1 MNPEFESLS
10 LLVADQRFEWLR
22 GRRVYDATPALLKRS
37 RSTAPTAVDLTALS
51 NECALAAGLPSLAAL
66 LPRTV
71 ETVAGPLMLMEDPG
85 GTLLSQAL
93 TSARVPIASTL
104 AIGQQLA
111 RTLAELHGRGVVHR
125 GIRPDVILCD
135 PADGRAW
142 LFDFTDAVDT
152 DPAAATPR
160 TTARLAYVAPEQTGR
175 LDAAVD
181 ARSDLY
187 ALGIV
192 LYELLTG
199 APPHRADTA
208 LEWVHWHIAGT
219 ARAPASV
226 DAEIPATLSA
236 LVMKLL
242 SKSPD
247 ERYQSANG
255 LAQDLARC
263 AHEWAADQQISPFL
277 LGRRDIGGH
286 LVIAPR
292 LYGREREVHRLLEAF
307 EQACTGGC
315 DRGTLVL
322 VEGYSGIGKTAL
334 IQQLVKPILRR
345 RGYFISGK
353 FDQVARGVPFD
364 ALVQAFRGLV
374 RQWLTESEA
383 QLAQWRITLVTALA
397 PNGGVLAEVIPEIE
411 FIIGPQAP
419 PPALGSTETQNRFQ
433 RVLQRFV
440 TAVARPEHPL
450 VLFLDDLQWADAAT
464 LGLLEP
470 LLTGDP
476 GRRLLLMGAYRDNE
490 LDASPL
496 LTSTLAALTNAG
508 IVLQR
513 ISLGPLLASD
523 LTGLVAD
530 TLHSDAAYAEPLAR
544 LVHQKTGGNPFFVI
558 QFLKLLERD
567 GHLRFDSATLRWAYR
582 IEDIVLAPLTV
593 NVIDLMTRSIER
605 LPLRS
610 RYALT
615 LAACIGNRFD
625 AAVLSVV
632 CEQSAAATA
641 EDLAPALADNLV
653 LVSAAGFGPDAAM
666 AYTFLHDRVQQAA
679 YALIPAER
687 RCMVHLTVGRLLLAR
702 TRSQPADDSLF
713 DTIHHLNLG
722 RALIH
727 DPKERHDVAA
737 LNLDAGRR
745 ANSATAYDT
754 ALQLFQAGVDLLG
767 DAAWDNAHALCFE
780 LHLEAAHGLYLCGS
794 SDPLPAACAALL
806 LRARTPIESVRVLRL
821 RSMQYERLG
830 QYSDALAS
838 TSEGL
843 ALLGLVLPRREDQQA
858 AALQQEIELIDA
870 LRGPR
875 EIAAL
880 IDLPLMADTSIRLLM
895 SVLMESW
902 AAAYLTGAGTLTS
915 LMSAAMVRLSLEH
928 GNVEESAYGYVT
940 HAITVG
946 PQRGDYA
953 AAYQFGRLALAVNE
967 RLEDKRLRAKIHHQ
981 FQAHVNLWCRPL
993 QTSVAYAR
1001 EAYRSGLESGD
1012 FLYAAYGAAIGPWSA
1027 FFSTEDLAQFV
1038 RDYVPSVALIEK
1050 LKNPAFADT
1059 LRLIVNW
1066 ARALQGRT
1074 AAPLSLTDASLDEV
1088 DYLLRYVD
1096 VPFFSGIH
1104 AVARLHLCS
1113 VLGSPLQALQAAEH
1127 AAPLVAQMPG
1137 TIWPVQHE
1145 FWHALALAAHH
1156 DDLSAEAAPAAR
1168 AAIEQAATAFAVRA
1182 RHCDDNFGAQALLL
1196 AAEIARLDGRW
1207 PDVAA
1212 LFEQAIEFAAA
1223 RPLLAMQALA
1233 HELYG
1238 RFRLGR
1244 RQDHLA
1250 ALHLAQALACY
1261 QRWGAQAK
1269 VRAMQQ
1275 QYPGL
1280 ATDANAAAA
1289 ERGTVAAP
1297 PAAALLA
1304 ELGPLAVDGLD
1315 LLSIL
1320 KSTHVIAGEVE
1331 LRSLL
1336 AQWLVIAIES
1346 AGAERGGLVLETDLG
1361 PRVHSAA
1368 GADAADAADH
1378 DETDVELERSQA
1390 VPVGIVSYVRRT
1402 GESLVLA
1409 RADTDEHHHTDPYVQ
1424 RHRPRSVMCLPMPVR
1439 GRTVGVLYLEHR
1451 HAEGVFN
1458 AERLNTLR
1466 ILAAQAAIAIE
1477 NMRLFATMKQE
1488 NAERR
1493 QAQEHL
1499 GTALA
1504 QVERLSKDLEAENTY
1519 LRRDVIANVSHDLRT
1534 PLVSLRGYLEVL
1546 ATQRDALTPELRD
1559 EYLGIAVRQSEHLST
1574 LIDELFELAKL
1585 EFKGVSLRWEAFP
1598 LTELAD
1604 DVIAKFALMAEHKQ
1618 VVLHVDAAED
1628 LPFVHADL
1636 SLIERVL
1643 ENLLGNAL
1651 QHTPAGGRVSITL
1664 RTDGTQVV
1672 AQVADSGCG
1681 IAGAELPFVF
1691 DRYYRGDNA
1700 HRTASGAGLGLAI
1713 TKRILDLHGAWIEV
1727 TSDSMSGT
1735 RFTFGLA
1742 LSGGSRRDIPA

>member
-1 MNPEFESLS
+1 MNTEFETLS
-10 LLVADQRFEWLR
+10 LLATDLRFDWLR
-22 GRRVYDATPALLKRS
+22 GRRVSDATPVLLKQS
-37 RSTAPTAVDLTALS
+37 RGVAQSAVDLSALR
-51 NECALAAGLPSLAAL
+51 NECTLAAGLPSLAAL
-66 LPRTV
+66 WPQMVEIAPR
-71 ETVAGPLMLMEDPG
+71 PLMVLEDPG

-93 TSARVPIASTL
+93 NSSPLSIASTL
-104 AIGQQLA
+104 AIGLQLA
-111 RTLAELHGRGVVHR
+111 STLAQLHDRGVVHR
-125 GIRPDVILCD
+125 GIRPDVILCEVGV
-135 PADGRAW
+135 GRAW
-142 LFDFTDAVDT
+142 LIDFGDAVDT
-152 DPAAATPR
+152 DHAAASPR
-160 TTARLAYVAPEQTGR
+160 TTSRLIYVAPEQTGR
-175 LDAAVD
+175 IDAVVD

-192 LYELLTG
+192 LYEMLTG

-219 ARAPASV
+219 PRAPDSV
-226 DAEIPATLSA
+226 DVAIPTTLST

-247 ERYQSANG
+247 ERYQSAKG

-263 AHEWAADQQISPFL
+263 AREWAADRQIAPFL
-277 LGRRDIGGH
+277 LGRHDIGGH

-292 LYGREREVHRLLEAF
+292 LYGREREVHMLLDAF
-307 EQACTGGC
+307 EQACSGGC

-364 ALVQAFRGLV
+364 ALIQAFRGLV

-383 QLAQWRITLVTALA
+383 QLAQWRITLMDSLG
-397 PNGGVLAEVIPEIE
+397 PNGGVLTDVIPEIE
-411 FIIGPQAP
+411 FIIGPQAT
-419 PPALGSTETQNRFQ
+419 PPALGSTERLNRFQ
-433 RVLQRFV
+433 RVFQSFV

-450 VLFLDDLQWADAAT
+450 VMFLDDLQWADAAT

-476 GRRLLLMGAYRDNE
+476 ARRLLLMGAYRDNE
-490 LDASPL
+490 LDASPR
-496 LTSTLAALTNAG
+496 LTSTLAGLTNAG

-513 ISLGPLLASD
+513 ISLEPLLASD
-523 LTGLVAD
+523 LTQLVSD
-530 TLHSDAAYAEPLAR
+530 TLHCDATHAEPLAR

-558 QFLKLLERD
+558 QFLKLLERE
-567 GHLRFDSATLRWAYR
+567 GHLRFDEATLRWVYR
-582 IEDIVLAPLTV
+582 IEDIVNAPLAD
-593 NVIDLMTRSIER
+593 NVIDLMTHSIER
-605 LPLRS
+605 LPRRS

-615 LAACIGNRFD
+615 LAACIGSRFD
-625 AAVLSVV
+625 AAVLTMV
-632 CEQSAAATA
+632 CEQSASATA
-641 EDLAPALADNLV
+641 EDLAPALAENLV
-653 LVSAAGFGPDAAM
+653 LVSSAGVGPDE
-666 AYTFLHDRVQQAA
+666 TVTFSFLHDRVQQAA

-687 RCMVHLTVGRLLLAR
+687 RCMVHLTVGRLLQAR
-702 TRSQPADDSLF
+702 ALSEPGDDSIF

-727 DPKERHDVAA
+727 DPQERRDVAS

-745 ANSATAYDT
+745 AKLATAYDS
-754 ALQLFQAGVDLLG
+754 ALQLFQAGIDLLG
-767 DAAWDNAHALCFE
+767 DAAWDSEHALCFE
-780 LHLEAAHGLYLCGS
+780 LHLEAAIGLYLCGAFE
-794 SDPLPAACAALL
+794 PLPAACAALL

-858 AALQQEIELIDA
+858 AALLREIELIKE
-870 LRGPR
+870 LRGGR

-880 IDLPLMADTSIRLLM
+880 IDLPLMTDASIKLLM
-895 SVLMESW
+895 SILVESW
-902 AAAYLTGAGTLTS
+902 AAAYLTGAGTLTC
-915 LMSAAMVRLSLEH
+915 LISAAMVRLSLEH

-967 RLEDKRLRAKIHHQ
+967 RLDDKRLRAKIHHQ
-981 FQAHVNLWCRPL
+981 FQAHVNLWCQPL
-993 QTSVAYAR
+993 QTSIAYAQ
-1001 EAYRSGLESGD
+1001 EAYRSGIESGD

-1027 FFSTEDLAQFV
+1027 FFAGEDLVQFV
-1038 RDYVPSVALIEK
+1038 RDYEPSVAQIDE

-1059 LRLIVNW
+1059 LRLILNW
-1066 ARALQGRT
+1066 ARALQRRT
-1074 AAPLSLTDASLDEV
+1074 VAPLSLTDATMDEA
-1088 DYLLRYVD
+1088 DYLLRYAD
-1096 VPFFSGIH
+1096 IPFFAGIH

-1113 VLGSPLQALQAAEH
+1113 LLGSPLQAMQAAEH
-1127 AAPLVAQMPG
+1127 AAPLVAHMPG

-1145 FWHALALAAHH
+1145 FWHALAVAANF
-1156 DDLSAEAAPAAR
+1156 DDLSADAVPAAR
-1168 AAIEQAATAFAVRA
+1168 AVIEQAAAAFAVRA
-1182 RHCDDNFGAQALLL
+1182 QHCDDNFGTQALLL
-1196 AAEIARLDGRW
+1196 AAEVARLDGRGQ
-1207 PDVAA
+1207 AA
-1212 LFEQAIEFAAA
+1212 ADLYEQAIEFASA
-1223 RPLLAMQALA
+1223 RPLLPMQALA

-1238 RFRLGR
+1238 RFRRAR
-1244 RQDHLA
+1244 RQGHLA
-1250 ALHLAQALACY
+1250 GLHFAQACAGY

-1269 VRAMQQ
+1269 VLAMQQ
-1275 QYPGL
+1275 QHPEL
-1280 ATDANAAAA
+1280 AAYAGNGVAR
-1289 ERGTVAAP
+1289 RGAITALSVAAP
-1297 PAAALLA
+1297 LS
-1304 ELGPLAVDGLD
+1304 ELGPLADDVLD

-1320 KSTHVIAGEVE
+1320 KSTHVIADEVE
-1331 LRSLL
+1331 LKTLL
-1336 AQWLVIAIES
+1336 AQLLVIAIES
-1346 AGAERGGLVLETDLG
+1346 AGAERGALVLETDLG
-1361 PRVHSAA
+1361 PRVYTVA
-1368 GADAADAADH
+1368 GADHTESDL
-1378 DETDVELERSQA
+1378 ELERSQA

-1402 GESLVLA
+1402 SASLVLA
-1409 RADTDEHHHTDPYVQ
+1409 RADTDENYLSDAYVQ
-1424 RHRPRSVMCLPMPVR
+1424 RHQPRSVMCMPMQVR
-1439 GRTVGVLYLEHR
+1439 GHAVGVLYLEHR
-1451 HAEGVFN
+1451 RAAGVFT
-1458 AERLNTLR
+1458 AERQNTLR

-1477 NMRLFATMKQE
+1477 NMRLFSAMKQE

-1493 QAQEHL
+1493 QAQEQL
-1499 GTALA
+1499 GAALV

-1519 LRRDVIANVSHDLRT
+1519 LRRDLIANVSHDLRT

-1546 ATQRDALTPELRD
+1546 ATKRDALTPEVRD
-1559 EYLGIAVRQSEHLST
+1559 EYLSIAVRQSEHLST

-1585 EFKGVSLRWEAFP
+1585 EFKGASLRREAFP

-1604 DVIAKFALMAEHKQ
+1604 DVIAKFALMAERNN
-1618 VVLHVDAAED
+1618 VLLHVDAPEE

-1651 QHTPAGGRVSITL
+1651 HHTPAGGRVSITL
-1664 RTDGTQVV
+1664 STDGAQVV
-1672 AQVADSGCG
+1672 ARVADSGSG
-1681 IAGAELPFVF
+1681 IASEELPFVF
-1691 DRYYRGDNA
+1691 DRYYRGDSA

-1727 TSDSMSGT
+1727 ASDSNSGT
-1735 RFTFGLA
+1735 CFTFGLA
-1742 LSGGSRRDIPA
+1742 LSGDPSSENSA